1 MTSRIKDFLQGPWGR
16 TYIVTLVFIVIA
28 SGLFWLDFF
37 RGYESETSV
46 LFLVQN
52 GQSANEVAYSMEKV
66 LRSGA
71 FYERMEKDF
80 PGIAAGESL
89 SREQKYAFWKSHLST
104 EVPLGTGV
112 LTFFVEGQDMAETK
126 ELTEAAAK
134 TLFAATNL
142 YYQKGNPVDVRVIE
156 GPLFALR
163 ITKPFLFVFVSAFSG
178 LAATTFFFG
187 MLGFFGKPVQRK
199 HASPISRDSVPEKEL
214 HALENRIGE
223 AVPWIDPQKFV
234 PVRPSNLEMAY
245 RDNDYNEV
253 HSENVSLGEPLS
265 VAPARAAAPGNLPV
279 LDEMPPFEFQT
290 EAEETAPEVPE
301 LASVRQIETP
311 HDRQDLGDLEPSVEE
326 YKRRLNELLRGKPLT

>member
-1 MTSRIKDFLQGPWGR
+1 MQNRIKDFLQGPWGR
-16 TYIVTLVFIVIA
+16 TYIVTLVFILIA

-80 PGIAAGESL
+80 PGIAAGEGL
-89 SREQKYAFWKSHLST
+89 SREQKNAFWKSRLSS

-112 LTFFVEGQDMAETK
+112 LTFFVEGEDMAETK

-134 TLFAATNL
+134 TLFTATNL
-142 YYQKGNPVDVRVIE
+142 YYEKENPVDVRVIE

-163 ITKPFLFVFVSAFSG
+163 ITKPFLFVFVSALSG

-187 MLGFFGKPVQRK
+187 MLGFFGKPAPRK
-199 HASPISRDSVPEKEL
+199 HAAPASRDREPEKEF

-245 RDNDYNEV
+245 RDSDY
-253 HSENVSLGEPLS
+253 HPENVSLGEPLS

-290 EAEETAPEVPE
+290 EAEETVAETPEVEP
-301 LASVRQIETP
+301 VRQVETP
-311 HDRQDLGDLEPSVEE
+311 HHRQDLGDLEPSVEE